1 MQRRTRVIA
10 IVAAVFAALAIAA
23 GLAGG
28 RMKKSGEVLVDSGI
42 RTGLQNNVLAW
53 DETRGQLLTGAYNN
67 RLMAWR
73 DGKAAWSFDCKGSFV
88 RLIVRGEA
96 GVVYAASTDNHVYI
110 VDLDSGEALGDFNAQ
125 RRIFDIDVNADASLL
140 LVSAGVSTAKHN
152 LMLFDLN
159 TGEQVFNQQYR
170 TQYKGCA
177 FTADGGAMLL
187 VNNRGELQKLD
198 LEGSELAKVSA
209 NYEQV
214 ALASAGEGRHISL
227 GTDGTYNLF
236 DDDVNILLT
245 GKIDLQQGDVPTA
258 VGVSGD
264 GSLVFVGTKER
275 YAYAMNRSGETV
287 YTVRL
292 DNALSDFLAVGD
304 DEYVTGLGDF
314 LYVIDTTELTGKAGA
329 QSLGSTLHR
338 LTPALAAVALFMTLL
353 AIPTTGRGLARFG
366 RAVVKHRVASLLL
379 MPTFALLILFNYTP
393 TVMAFTRAFTNWSKT
408 NFQLSQLRFVGFD
421 NFRTMLQENY
431 FLRGVK
437 NLAIILA
444 CGFAKV
450 LTVPLLLAWMVSMMQ
465 SGRKKYVYRFLL
477 VLPIVVPGVVSAL
490 LWKQIYDPQIG
501 LLNQLLGKLGL
512 ASLQRVWL
520 GNEKTALGAIIFMG
534 FPFVNAMAFLV
545 YYGGFTNIDRSIF
558 ESARVDGASRGRIFW
573 SIQLPMIGSQ
583 IKLMVILT
591 FIGHVQEFYPIY
603 LLTGG
608 GPGTST
614 YVPGL
619 ELYLNATTFG
629 RYGYACA
636 LGIVM
641 FLFIMLGTLLNMRLQ
656 ARAGKEG
663 GR

>member
-1 MQRRTRVIA
+1 M
-10 IVAAVFAALAIAA
+10 
-23 GLAGG
+23 
-28 RMKKSGEVLVDSGI
+28 
-42 RTGLQNNVLAW
+42 N
-53 DETRGQLLTGAYNN
+53 
-67 RLMAWR
+67 
-73 DGKAAWSFDCKGSFV
+73 
-88 RLIVRGEA
+88 
-96 GVVYAASTDNHVYI
+96 
-110 VDLDSGEALGDFNAQ
+110 
-125 RRIFDIDVNADASLL
+125 
-140 LVSAGVSTAKHN
+140 
-152 LMLFDLN
+152 
-159 TGEQVFNQQYR
+159 
-170 TQYKGCA
+170 
-177 FTADGGAMLL
+177 
-187 VNNRGELQKLD
+187 
-198 LEGSELAKVSA
+198 
-209 NYEQV
+209 
-214 ALASAGEGRHISL
+214 GEG
-227 GTDGTYNLF
+227 
-236 DDDVNILLT
+236 
-245 GKIDLQQGDVPTA
+245 TA
-258 VGVSGD
+258 V
-264 GSLVFVGTKER
+264 
-275 YAYAMNRSGETV
+275 
-287 YTVRL
+287 YTARL
-292 DNALSDFLAVGD
+292 DNALSDFLAVGND
-304 DEYVTGLGDF
+304 VYVTGLGDF
-314 LYVIDTTELTGKAGA
+314 LYIIDSSALTDNAGA
-329 QSLGSTLHR
+329 QSLGAVLHR
-338 LTPALAAVALFMTLL
+338 LTPALAAIAVFLL
-353 AIPTTGRGLARFG
+353 LMAIPASRGAILRFF
-366 RAVVKHRVASLLL
+366 RAIVKHRVAYLLL
-379 MPTFALLILFNYTP
+379 LPTFALLILFNYTP
-393 TVMAFTRAFTNWSKT
+393 TIMAFTRAFTNWFKS
-408 NFQLSQLRFVGFD
+408 NFQLAQLKFVGLD

-450 LTVPLLLAWMVSMMQ
+450 LTVPLLLAWMVSSMQ

-512 ASLQRVWL
+512 TSLQRVWL

-583 IKLMVILT
+583 IKLMIILT

-641 FLFIMLGTLLNMRLQ
+641 FLFIMLGTLLNLKLQ
-656 ARAGKEG
+656 SRGEKGASR
-663 GR
+663 